1 MAVRMRFR
9 ERNWKM
15 EISLV
20 RSIRGARENTIFS
33 IRGWIDGGRCV
44 EVLNHVHE

>member
-33 IRGWIDGGRCV
+33 IGYAAGLMV
-44 EVLNHVHE
+44 EDV